1 MKIHTI
7 FISCSVIAFF
17 ACNSKPDIADI
28 STTGEAVQVSA
39 PKDFV
44 QYWYGGKAEVNSY
57 NLEQSRY
64 GETRQGDAVMVF
76 VTEDFSK
83 SKQVKLDYPKQ
94 SARDAVSVL
103 KLNALKKFQTGIYDY
118 SIMQSVFTPVDIKS
132 YPNTFKTTFSSQD
145 WCGHV
150 FSQINLDKDGSYRST
165 DFSYF
170 ESEGDTDRKLKNAM
184 LEDEIWTR
192 IRINPESIPIGQVK
206 LIPSQG
212 FARLD
217 HQPIKPTSARVEL
230 IKKTES
236 ASELKIEYL
245 HFNRSVTIDF
255 QSDFPYKILGWEEK
269 NGTQPPTKAILKET
283 IHSAYWG
290 QHDNKHAFLRDSLK
304 LRF

>member
-7 FISCSVIAFF
+7 LLGCSLVTIY
-17 ACNSKPDIADI
+17 ACNSNSEITDI
-28 STTGEAVQVSA
+28 STSNEAVQVSA
-39 PKDFV
+39 PIDFV

-57 NLEQSRY
+57 SLEQSRY
-64 GETRQGDAVMVF
+64 GEVRQGDAVMVF

-150 FSQINLDKDGSYRST
+150 FSQINLDKDGSYRLT

-184 LEDEIWTR
+184 LEDELWTR
-192 IRINPESIPIGQVK
+192 IRINPESIPTGQVK

-212 FARLD
+212 FARLN

-230 IKKTES
+230 VKKTES

-245 HFNRSVTIDF
+245 HFERSITIDF
-255 QSDFPYKILGWEEK
+255 QSDFPYKILGWEERVK
-269 NGTQPPTKAILKET
+269 DQPSVKATLNET
-283 IHSAYWG
+283 IRSAYWG